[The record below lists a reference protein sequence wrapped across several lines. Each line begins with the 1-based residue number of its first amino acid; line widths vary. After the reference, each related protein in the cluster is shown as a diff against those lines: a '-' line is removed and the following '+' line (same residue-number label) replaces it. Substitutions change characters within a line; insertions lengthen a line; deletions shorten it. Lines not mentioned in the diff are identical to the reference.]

1 MTLESCLKKSF
12 EKLASDATFN
22 VYDIK
27 TKAFRCSKPLIQQH
41 EGETTCHHR
50 LILLSTEKEGFLCG
64 LESYEYVLTTEKEGE
79 KEEEEK
85 QHIVYISKIDTTTT
99 KIKGLT
105 GRLVQGYIAS
115 LPPSTAVF
123 VFARAQPQ
131 YLFAKSAENK
141 EKAVLDDRSLV
152 SWWLFA
158 LNKLPMTTFSGG
170 SGSGWWSVPGID
182 DAPSALI
189 EIGARKRGWQSADT
203 ITWKYGHSFPPQAE
217 ARLVIPQF
225 EDDAKSRFL
234 KNMAEESTKV
244 AEFWELL
251 AFGEE
256 CGSGKVTGFFE
267 FRLPKDSHSENQVGD
282 QEKIESDHYVKNS
295 DFTLLWNKLMALDF
309 SSQENTVR
317 SSAAAKKDI
326 KDLFPDLKPIE
337 LTTTT
342 HAAVETT
349 TTNKENS
356 NADKRPAIHMLSS
369 GLIKRKKV

>member
-12 EKLASDATFN
+12 EKLDKSATFN

-64 LESYEYVLTTEKEGE
+64 LESYEYILTVEK
-79 KEEEEK
+79 EEEK

-99 KIKGLT
+99 KVKGLT
-105 GRLVQGYIAS
+105 GRLVQGYITS

-131 YLFAKSAENK
+131 YLFANSAENK
-141 EKAVLDDRSLV
+141 DKAVLDDRSLV

-158 LNKLPMTTFSGG
+158 LNKIPMTTS
-170 SGSGWWSVPGID
+170 SGSGWWSVPGIE

-189 EIGARKRGWQSADT
+189 EIGARKRGWQNADK
-203 ITWKYGHSFPPQAE
+203 ITWKYGHSFPPEAE

-225 EDDAKSRFL
+225 EDDAKSRLL

-267 FRLPKDSHSENQVGD
+267 FRLPNSADQV
-282 QEKIESDHYVKNS
+282 KIETSHHVKNS
-295 DFTLLWNKLMALDF
+295 DFTLFWNKLMALDF
-309 SSQENTVR
+309 SSQEKTVQ
-317 SSAAAKKDI
+317 STATAKKDI
-326 KDLFPDLKPIE
+326 KDLFPDLKSIE
-337 LTTTT
+337 LTT
-342 HAAVETT
+342 HAAVE

-369 GLIKRKKV
+369 GFIKRKKV